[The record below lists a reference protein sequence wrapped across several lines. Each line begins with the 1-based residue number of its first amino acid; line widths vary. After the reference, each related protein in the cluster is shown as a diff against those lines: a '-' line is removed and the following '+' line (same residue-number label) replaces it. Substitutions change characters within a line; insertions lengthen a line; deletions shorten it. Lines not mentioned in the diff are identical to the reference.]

1 MRMEAKSPH
10 RGGRHALVALLIA
23 VGCGGG
29 VGAAR
34 AESTLVVAGYG
45 GSSEALFRTQILAPF
60 ARAHGVQ
67 ITYVAGTSATNLARL
82 QAERDKPQVDLV
94 VLDDGPMQQA
104 VTLGLCQPLAS
115 APVYRDLYAIAMAN
129 GEGRAV
135 GIGIVATGL
144 AYNTQVFARN
154 GWPAPTSWTDL
165 GDPRFRG
172 RVLVP
177 SISNTYGL
185 QTLLALAR
193 QGGGDAHHVEPG
205 FAFMAQRIA
214 PDVLSFETSSGTIS
228 ELFQTGAVVLGVWG
242 NGRSQALAK
251 TGFPIAFV
259 TPKEGAQALLT
270 MACVVNGSHQAAL
283 AQALMQDLLSP
294 RIQTLLATQAGW
306 GPTNTT
312 VTLDP
317 AVARA
322 VVYGAQAVAKLV
334 SVDWKTVNAS
344 RAAWTAR
351 WMREIER

>member
-1 MRMEAKSPH
+1 M
-10 RGGRHALVALLIA
+10 
-23 VGCGGG
+23 
-29 VGAAR
+29 
-34 AESTLVVAGYG
+34 VAGYG

-82 QAERDKPQVDLV
+82 QAERDKPQIDLA

-104 VTLGLCQPLAS
+104 VSLGLCQPLAS

-205 FAFMAQRIA
+205 FAFMAQRVA

-294 RIQTLLATQAGW
+294 RVQTLLATQGW
-306 GPTNTT
+306 VGAHQYHRHARSRSRPSRGLRRTGRDQAR
-312 VTLDP
+312 VRRLEDRQRFARGMDRTLD
-317 AVARA
+317 ARNRA
-322 VVYGAQAVAKLV
+322 LIPPTLGLTWS
-334 SVDWKTVNAS
+334 SVP
-344 RAAWTAR
+344 RLGRYAAFFTQ
-351 WMREIER
+351 